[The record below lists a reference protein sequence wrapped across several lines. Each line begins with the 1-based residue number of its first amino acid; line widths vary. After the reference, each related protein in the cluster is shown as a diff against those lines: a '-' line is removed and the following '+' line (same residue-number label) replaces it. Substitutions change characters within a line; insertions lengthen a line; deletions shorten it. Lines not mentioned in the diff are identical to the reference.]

1 MCNEFWLTLEYVLT
15 GSSDAIGAI
24 QQWRQ
29 SFFFSGNRPLS
40 LPQYIDYISENKN
53 SKFESM
59 GLISFHFWWM
69 ILSQKKNVGAVWN
82 LTVK

>member
-1 MCNEFWLTLEYVLT
+1 MCSEFWLTLEYVLT

-29 SFFFSGNRPLS
+29 SFFFLATDPST

-53 SKFESM
+53 SKFEGM
-59 GLISFHFWWM
+59 GLISFHFWWI